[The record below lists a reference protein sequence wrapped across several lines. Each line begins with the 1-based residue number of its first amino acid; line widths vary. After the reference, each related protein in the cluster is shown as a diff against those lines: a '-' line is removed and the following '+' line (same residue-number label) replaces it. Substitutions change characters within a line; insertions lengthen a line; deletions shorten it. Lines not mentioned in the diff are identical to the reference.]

1 MKTLVTG
8 ATGFVG
14 SAVVRKLL
22 NLDIDVRITKRNKS
36 NLANLIDLP
45 DTVELIVA
53 DLNDPEA
60 MKKALIGCD
69 ALFHVAADYR
79 LWTRYPQQMIDTNV
93 TATRNLMLQ
102 ALDLNISRIVY
113 TSSVATLKL
122 NTDQTPSSE
131 NSVATVDDMIGLYKR
146 SKFLAEQ
153 EVQKLINEDD
163 LPAIIVNPSTP
174 IGPHDIRPTPTG
186 KMIAD
191 AVAGKI
197 PAYVNT
203 GLNIVHVDDV
213 AEGHILAYQK
223 GKIGERYILGGDNMS
238 LKDILYFIAK
248 KTNQKPP
255 SICLPHSVVLPIAYL
270 SEAFTRLTGG
280 NEPAVCVDGVRMSKK
295 WMYFSSD
302 KAKHELAYSPRSA
315 DEALSDAVEWFQTLD
330 LK

>member
-1 MKTLVTG
+1 MKALVTG

-22 NLDIDVRITKRNKS
+22 QQGIDVRITKRNNS
-36 NLANLIDLP
+36 NLTNLVNLP
-45 DTVELIVA
+45 ENVEQVVA
-53 DLNDPEA
+53 DLNDSSS
-60 MKKALIGCD
+60 MKKALHGCD
-69 ALFHVAADYR
+69 SLFHVAADYR
-79 LWTRYPQQMIDTNV
+79 LWTRYPQQMIETNV

-102 ALDLNISRIVY
+102 ALDLNVSRIIY

-122 NTDQTPSSE
+122 NADQTPSTEKSI
-131 NSVATVDDMIGLYKR
+131 AMVDDMIGLYKR

-153 EVQKLINEDD
+153 EVQKLIEQHS
-163 LPAIIVNPSTP
+163 LPAVIVNPSTP
-174 IGPHDIRPTPTG
+174 IGPRDIRPTPTG

-191 AVAGKI
+191 AVAGKM

-213 AEGHILAYQK
+213 ADGHIQAYQQ
-223 GKIGERYILGGDNMS
+223 GEVGQCYILGGENMS
-238 LKDILYFIAK
+238 LKDILFFIAE

-255 SICLPHSVVLPIAYL
+255 KICLPHSIVLPIAYL

-280 NEPAVCVDGVRMSKK
+280 DEPAVSVDGVRMSKK

-302 KAKHELAYSPRSA
+302 KAKQELNYSPRLAS
-315 DEALSDAVEWFQTLD
+315 EALSDAVDWFQNQ
-330 LK
+330 KR